1 MRVQISDVQSAI
13 FLPVPCTFMKVTTSR
28 LRTAPHAFSPVLK
41 PIPPASRRVFIAL
54 AIGISLALPVST
66 GSWLGLTGPEAPP
79 VYLLYLPFCLG
90 IPYVLLG
97 APVALISAPIARLRT
112 YSWGAVALALVL
124 SGTWCLFAVIDPL
137 ASQAVTQTVLLY
149 GWMVG
154 GTVYQVLLLLLVA
167 NA

>member
-1 MRVQISDVQSAI
+1 
-13 FLPVPCTFMKVTTSR
+13 
-28 LRTAPHAFSPVLK
+28 
-41 PIPPASRRVFIAL
+41 
-54 AIGISLALPVST
+54 
-66 GSWLGLTGPEAPP
+66 

-124 SGTWCLFAVIDPL
+124 SGTWCLFAIIDPL